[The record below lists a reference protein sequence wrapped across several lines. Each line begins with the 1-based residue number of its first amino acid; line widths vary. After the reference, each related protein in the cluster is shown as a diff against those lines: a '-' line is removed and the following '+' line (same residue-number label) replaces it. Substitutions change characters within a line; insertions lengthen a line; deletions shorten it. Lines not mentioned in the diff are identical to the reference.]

1 VEIGELSLVETAL
14 CGAVRFLLPGDS
26 EAGGGGDDALVAG
39 SIKERNEL
47 CSGGLDT
54 HSATRDNRMAGIGTD
69 LIHVEA
75 WWRHTSSSSMVFFS
89 SSWWTASI
97 RSSVHAWR
105 QRGVRVSFVFETN
118 M

>member
-47 CSGGLDT
+47 CSGGGLDT
-54 HSATRDNRMAGIGTD
+54 HTQCHEGQQDGGDRC
-69 LIHVEA
+69 
-75 WWRHTSSSSMVFFS
+75 
-89 SSWWTASI
+89 
-97 RSSVHAWR
+97 
-105 QRGVRVSFVFETN
+105 
-118 M
+118 